1 MSKFSDQEYLRSEQ
15 YQDASN
21 LNARIQLH
29 ARFSTNKKGWHPWV
43 FEQLN
48 LPSECRILE
57 LGCGPADL
65 WRENL
70 HRTPEGWDLTL
81 SDFSMGMVQQARHN
95 LSASSRRFAF
105 DVVDAQAIPYG
116 DGVFDGIIANHMLFH
131 VPDIEKALSEIQRV
145 LKPGGRFYATTVGE
159 THMRELRELV
169 NRFAPERGH
178 SDQGFLRSFVLENGL
193 DHLSPWFSHATLRR
207 YEDGLVITEAGPLIA
222 YVRSMIGGP
231 PLSGDRLAEF
241 TEYVD
246 EQLASHG
253 AIHVTKDSGLF
264 EAVRGDS
271 G

>member
-1 MSKFSDQEYLRSEQ
+1 MSRFTDQEYLRSEQ
-15 YQDASN
+15 YRDASN

-43 FEQLN
+43 FEQFDFS
-48 LPSECRILE
+48 PQCRILE

-70 HRTPEGWDLTL
+70 HRIPEGWDLTL

-95 LSASSRRFAF
+95 LSTSGRRFTF

-116 DGVFDGIIANHMLFH
+116 DRIFDGVIANHMLFH
-131 VPDIEKALSEIQRV
+131 VPDIQKALSEIQRV
-145 LKPGGRFYATTVGE
+145 LRPGGRFYATTVGK
-159 THMRELRELV
+159 THMWELRELLG
-169 NRFAPERGH
+169 RFVPERGCT
-178 SDQGFLRSFVLENGL
+178 DQAFLRSFVLENGL
-193 DHLSPWFSHATLRR
+193 DHLAPWFSHATLRR

-231 PLSGDRLAEF
+231 LLSGDRLAEF
-241 TEYVD
+241 TEYVE
-246 EQLASHG
+246 EQLALHG

-264 EAVRGDS
+264 EAKLP
-271 G
+271 